1 MKHELQFDAIS
12 EQLPGSKWLE
22 RWNRSWPSYRRWFLS
37 RNGDTGPSRRE
48 CESALREH
56 MPELV
61 PTWKQLSDL
70 AGNDDLA
77 AQFLSTW
84 CPPAYL
90 GGCSLAALSKNGS
103 TRLVRNYD
111 LSPELN
117 EGLLLRTEWT
127 GTPVMGM
134 VEFLWGISD
143 GINQK
148 GLAVALAFGGS
159 STVGRG
165 FGITTILRYVLETCG
180 TVEEALEVL
189 CRVPSHM
196 AYNVTLADKSGMTLS
211 VEMQPGG
218 GLQVMHDSVATNHQ
232 QGLLQPE
239 RPQFTQTYER
249 FDHLIGL
256 MNTDI
261 EPASLVTEFMKS
273 PLYQD
278 KYSESLGTLFTA
290 DYNPAELTLDLHWQ
304 GSQWAQSLDEFQEG
318 TRQIVYGPTPL
329 AHSYDAISISVE
341 WVQYLAVLE
350 DHVSD
355 RVQFSRWM
363 DDAQTGEPDWT
374 EFASIFHKQTTLT
387 RLPMVAGK

>member
-1 MKHELQFDAIS
+1 
-12 EQLPGSKWLE
+12 
-22 RWNRSWPSYRRWFLS
+22 
-37 RNGDTGPSRRE
+37 
-48 CESALREH
+48 

-61 PTWKQLSDL
+61 PTWKRLSRLTGD
-70 AGNDDLA
+70 DDLA
-77 AQFLSTW
+77 ARFLSTW
-84 CPPAYL
+84 CPPTYL

-111 LSPELN
+111 LSPDLN

-127 GTPVMGM
+127 GAPVMGM
-134 VEFLWGISD
+134 IEFLWGVSD

-159 STVGRG
+159 SAVGRG

-180 TVEEALEVL
+180 TVEDALAAL

-218 GLQVMHDSVATNHQ
+218 GLQVMQDSVATNHQ
-232 QGLLQPE
+232 QGSLQPE

-249 FDHLIGL
+249 FNHLTGL
-256 MNTDI
+256 LKTDI
-261 EPASLVTEFMKS
+261 DPALLASEFMKA

-290 DYNPAELTLDLHWQ
+290 DYNPIELTLVLHWH

-318 TRQIVYGPTPL
+318 TRRIVYGPVAV
-329 AHSYDAISISVE
+329 AHQYDSISVSVE
-341 WVQYLAVLE
+341 WVHHLAVLE
-350 DHVSD
+350 HHVTD
-355 RVQFSRWM
+355 RIQFSRWM
-363 DDAQTGEPDWT
+363 DNAQAGEPEWG
-374 EFASIFHKQTTLT
+374 EFASIFHEQTPIA
-387 RLPMVAGK
+387 RLPTLADK

>member
-1 MKHELQFDAIS
+1 MIHELQFDAIS
-12 EQLPGSKWLE
+12 EPLPGSKWLD
-22 RWNRSWPSYRRWFLS
+22 RWNRSWPAYRGWFLG
-37 RNGDTGPSRRE
+37 RAGDKGPARSE
-48 CESALREH
+48 CERALLEY

-61 PTWKQLSDL
+61 PTWNRLSALTGD
-70 AGNDDLA
+70 DDLA
-77 AQFLSTW
+77 ARFLSTW

-90 GGCSLAALSKNGS
+90 GGCSLAALSRNGT

-111 LSPELN
+111 LSPDLN
-117 EGLLLRTEWT
+117 EGLLLRSEWT

-134 VEFLWGISD
+134 VEFLWGVSD

-159 STVGRG
+159 SAVGRG

-196 AYNVTLADKSGMTLS
+196 AYNVALADRSGMTLS

-218 GLQVMHDSVATNHQ
+218 GLEVMSEAVATNHQ

-239 RPQFTQTYER
+239 KPQFTQTYER
-249 FDHLIGL
+249 FDYLTGL
-256 MNTDI
+256 FKTDI
-261 EPASLVTEFMKS
+261 DPASLVTEFMKS

-290 DYNPAELTLDLHWQ
+290 DYNPAELTLELHWQ
-304 GSQWAQSLDEFQEG
+304 SSQWSQSLHDFKEG
-318 TRQIVYGPTPL
+318 TRRIVYGPVTVAPQYY
-329 AHSYDAISISVE
+329 AVSVTNE
-341 WVQYLAVLE
+341 WVQHLAVLE
-350 DHVSD
+350 HHAADH
-355 RVQFSRWM
+355 VQFSRWM
-363 DDAQTGEPDWT
+363 DDAQSGEPDWS
-374 EFASIFHKQTTLT
+374 EFAGFFHGQTSMTRTLDVD
-387 RLPMVAGK
+387 P